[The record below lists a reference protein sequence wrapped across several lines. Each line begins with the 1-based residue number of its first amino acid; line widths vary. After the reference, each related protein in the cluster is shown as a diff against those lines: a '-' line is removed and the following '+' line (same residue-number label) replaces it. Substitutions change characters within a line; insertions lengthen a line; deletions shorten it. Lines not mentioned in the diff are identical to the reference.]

1 MRISNEIKL
10 TQTQKLVMT
19 PELQQ
24 AITLLQFSALELSS
38 YLENELMENPVL
50 ELDTLDPNEEKK
62 PEKEEQEDKENQEE
76 REDKEVDWD
85 EYFQEQSPAERLSTV
100 QRQEESTYEKYD
112 SKGLSLQ
119 EHLRFQLMMTRL
131 SSQEVM
137 TAEFIIGNID
147 QNGYLKGNLFEFSHF
162 LGVSIKALKAVLK
175 VIQEFE
181 PVGVGARSLQEC
193 LLIQLKQRKE
203 KAPPLAE
210 EIISNYLP
218 QVAENRWQEIV
229 IALGTEISHLQKTVD
244 FIRTLNPKPGCA
256 FSGGSEAGYIIPDL
270 LVRKVNQEYVIMVSE
285 FSAPRLMINPYYRSI
300 LQKKKK
306 DNETS
311 FIKKRLDAALWLIRS
326 IEQRR
331 LTLYR
336 VMEQIV
342 ELQKNFFEN
351 GLKCLKPLTL
361 REIAERLDVHES
373 TVSRATANKYAQTP
387 RGVFPLK
394 FFFPGGVETAPGEP
408 MASSSIKCY
417 LKEIIN
423 KENSQ
428 KPFSDEKLARILE
441 RKGISLARRTV
452 TKYRLEMQILSSG
465 KRRRY

>member
-10 TQTQKLVMT
+10 EQTQKLVMT

-38 YLENELMENPVL
+38 YLENELMENPVI
-50 ELDTLDPNEEKK
+50 ELDNSEEEKL
-62 PEKEEQEDKENQEE
+62 EKEEREENEE
-76 REDKEVDWD
+76 NELDWD
-85 EYFQEQSPAERLSTV
+85 EYFQEQSPTERISTLP
-100 QRQEESTYEKYD
+100 RQEENAYEKNV

-119 EHLRFQLMMTRL
+119 EHLLFQLMLTRL
-131 SSQEVM
+131 SSQEVLI
-137 TAEFIIGNID
+137 AEFIIGNID
-147 QNGYLKGNLFEFSHF
+147 QNGYLKGSLFEFSRF
-162 LGVSIKALKAVLK
+162 LGISVNALKIVLE
-175 VIQEFE
+175 VIQRFE
-181 PVGVGARSLQEC
+181 PAGVGARSLQES
-193 LLIQLKQRKE
+193 LLIQLRQRKE
-203 KAPPLAE
+203 KIPPLAE
-210 EIISNYLP
+210 EVINNYLS

-229 IALGTEISHLQKTVD
+229 VALGTDLSHLQKAVD

-270 LVRKVNQEYVIMVSE
+270 LVKKVNHEYVIMVSE

-300 LQKKKK
+300 LNKKKK
-306 DNETS
+306 DDETS
-311 FIKKRLDAALWLIRS
+311 FIKKRLDAALWLIKS

-342 ELQKNFFEN
+342 DMQKNFFEK
-351 GLKCLKPLTL
+351 GLKFLKPLTL

-394 FFFPGGVETAPGEP
+394 FFFPAGVETAGGES
-408 MASSSIKCY
+408 MASSSIKSY

-423 KENSQ
+423 KENPQ
-428 KPFSDEKLARILE
+428 KPFSDEKLARILG

-452 TKYRLEMQILSSG
+452 TKYRLEMQIPSSC